1 MRCAFCEEPAWY
13 RCARSGLPICPRHAR
28 VEVVAARDEVTVGS
42 CTLRASEPH
51 DRERLEQLALHFWG
65 ETEVECFDRVYD
77 VLKLPAI
84 VAELGG
90 ALVGFVSYAVD
101 GAVDGERM
109 NLVMFNVLPDFQG
122 RGVGKELL
130 QAAVEKARL
139 LGLTRLAVATSNDD
153 LPALGF
159 YQRAGFTVEAVVPG
173 RILQHHGKEERGFA
187 GVPVRDEI
195 WLQLPPA

>member
-28 VEVVAARDEVTVGS
+28 VEVVAARDEVAAGS
-42 CTLRASEPH
+42 CILRASEPH

-77 VLKLPAI
+77 VLELPAI

-90 ALVGFVSYAVD
+90 EVVGFVCF
-101 GAVDGERM
+101 AVDGERI
-109 NLVMFNVLPDFQG
+109 NLVMCNVLPDFQG
-122 RGVGKELL
+122 RGVGKDLL

-139 LGLTRLAVATSNDD
+139 LGLTRLVVATSNDD
-153 LPALGF
+153 LPALAF

-173 RILQHHGKEERGFA
+173 RILEHHGEEEKGFA
-187 GVPVRDEI
+187 GIPVRDEI
-195 WLQLPPA
+195 RLQLPLA